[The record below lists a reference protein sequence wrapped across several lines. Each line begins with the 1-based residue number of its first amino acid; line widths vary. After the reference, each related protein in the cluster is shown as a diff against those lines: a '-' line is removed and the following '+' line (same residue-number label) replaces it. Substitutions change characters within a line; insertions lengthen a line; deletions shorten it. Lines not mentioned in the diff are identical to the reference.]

1 LSSLFQKVREFIQQ
15 FPAAN
20 EGIVVAVSGG
30 PDSVA
35 LARALVKQERKT
47 VGKLVIAHLNH
58 QLRGPESDT
67 DEAFVAAMVAS
78 FRTSYPREL
87 ELRCERMDV
96 ASLAKREGGNLE
108 NVGRRLRYEWL
119 AQVAVQEGLSL
130 VATGHSADDQAE
142 TILHRLLRGTGLKG
156 LRGIASRRHLASSV
170 ILMRPLLEIT
180 RADMLRY
187 LEEEGQSYRQDSSN
201 QDLRYMRNRIRHE
214 LLPQLVEQYNPALV
228 SILCRLAKGADELF
242 QWQEAEAAS
251 VLAKAECARA
261 GHVIVLNRPI
271 LEKTPRHLLREMFR
285 LLWTRESW
293 PEGQMDFDAWDRLAG
308 LVLGESTALDL
319 PEGVHAISRAR
330 VVQLGRGS

>member
-1 LSSLFQKVREFIQQ
+1 M
-15 FPAAN
+15 
-20 EGIVVAVSGG
+20 AVSGG

-35 LARALVKQERKT
+35 LARALVNQEREI

-58 QLRGPESDT
+58 QLRGPESDM
-67 DEAFVAAMVAS
+67 DEAFVGAMFAS
-78 FRTSYPREL
+78 FRTPYPREL
-87 ELRCERMDV
+87 QLRCERMDV

-108 NVGRRLRYEWL
+108 NVGRRLRYDWL

-156 LRGIASRRHLASSV
+156 LRGIAGRRHLASGV
-170 ILMRPLLEIT
+170 VLMRPLLEVT
-180 RADMLRY
+180 RTDILHY
-187 LEEEGQSYRQDSSN
+187 LEDVGQSYRQDSSN

-214 LLPQLVEQYNPALV
+214 LLPQLAEQYNPALV
-228 SILCRLAKGADELF
+228 SILCRLAKGAGELF
-242 QWQEAEAAS
+242 QWQEAKAAS
-251 VLAKAECARA
+251 VLAKAECPRA
-261 GHVIVLNRPI
+261 GKVIVLNRTT
-271 LEKTPRHLLREMFR
+271 LEKTPRHLLREIFR

-319 PEGVHAISRAR
+319 PEGLHAVRRER
-330 VVQLGRGS
+330 VVQVGRGS